1 MNLII
6 IIGAQ
11 AAGKMTVGSEIS
23 KVRDYVLF
31 HNHMSIEMPLK
42 LFEYDSPGFKAL
54 NSGIREIVFNEMM
67 AANRNFIF
75 TYMCAFNVPEDLEY
89 LNNLIEKFENEGH
102 SVYVLE
108 LISNLA
114 TRLDRNKTEFR
125 LTEKPSKADLKR
137 SSSEMASSVIQY
149 TLESQPGDL
158 KGKHHLKIVNDNHSA
173 KEVATTFLN
182 TFNL

>member
-11 AAGKMTVGSEIS
+11 ASGKMTVGSEIS

-42 LFEYDSPGFKAL
+42 LFEYNSPGFRAL

-67 AANRNFIF
+67 NANQNFIF
-75 TYMCAFNVPEDLEY
+75 TYMCAFNISEDIEY
-89 LNNLIEKFENEGH
+89 LNNLIKKFENEGH
-102 SVYVLE
+102 TVYVLE
-108 LISNLA
+108 LISKLE
-114 TRLDRNKTEFR
+114 TRLERNKTEFR
-125 LTEKPSKADLKR
+125 LREKPSKVDLER
-137 SSSEMASSVIQY
+137 SSTEMASSVIEY

-158 KGKHHLKIVNDNHSA
+158 KAQHHLKIVNDNYSA
-173 KEVATTFLN
+173 KTVATMFIQN
-182 TFNL
+182 FNL